1 MQKTVVR
8 IMALLLV
15 VLMCLTLLPIRS
27 WADYEYTPETCPE
40 HEWEFEK
47 TERALKSAA
56 TCTASAMYFKTCAK
70 CGTLS
75 AEEVVVDGDPLGHD
89 LGAWTDTATCTEG
102 GTKTRSCSRSGCD
115 YTETEATNALGHDFS
130 IHHDAV
136 AVTCTTDGFSEYY
149 TCSRCGA
156 QNPEHPM
163 TTVTAPGHKWVT
175 NPTEAYL
182 RTEATCT
189 EKATYFQSCET
200 CGAKS
205 DTMFFVSGEPLGHH
219 WVENAKVNPTCAE
232 QGTEAYKECDR
243 CHIKDPA
250 DAPVSIAATGNH
262 TWDTIVDAKYLK
274 SAANCIAKGQ
284 YYQSCKVCGLKSET
298 LFFESG
304 EPLGHHWVNGVCD
317 KCNAVCAHPSFGE
330 DGACTICGLHKY
342 RFIVNVGNGGS
353 ATWNE
358 NAVKSGSPVEVLE
371 GTAVQ
376 VILLPSSGY
385 VLDTLSVSGG
395 STVTGSGSVSFTMN
409 TTNDGLTISCTFKKG
424 TAGKQPIADVTKASL
439 PNMNAVSAVVAS
451 LASANNVKTSEIGTF
466 GYDVTPYWDGDK
478 SQPVSNDDITAPISF
493 TIPYPTGF
501 SPAAYNFSVYHYK
514 NGGLTELTSVASASG
529 VISSSSSF
537 SPMVLF
543 ATPVSSKVIV
553 DPAAKAKQDPPLVY
567 GIDFLDDAGGAIT
580 GTTTDM
586 MYRKKGSTTYAVC
599 KAGSTPVLS
608 PGVYY
613 VLYPETATAQASA
626 ERQVNIGSYYTV
638 TAKHLYGKGTY
649 YTDRP
654 KLSGYDNV
662 FVVPSGETISFTFTP
677 SSGYWLHE
685 INKSGRYVGWEN
697 VKRVYT
703 TKIVDKSVVSFGFS
717 SSTSSPKTAD
727 PNQDVLTWGSAA
739 LVSLI
744 GMTTITW
751 YLFRR
756 KEY

>member
-27 WADYEYTPETCPE
+27 WADYEYSPETCPE
-40 HEWEFEK
+40 HQWVFER
-47 TERALKSAA
+47 TDRALKSAA
-56 TCTASAMYFKTCAK
+56 TCTVSAMYFKTCAK
-70 CGTLS
+70 CGALS
-75 AEEVVVDGDPLGHD
+75 ETEIVVDGDPLGHD
-89 LGAWTDTATCTEG
+89 LGAWTDTATCMEG
-102 GTKTRSCSRSGCD
+102 GTKTRSCSRCD
-115 YTETEATNALGHDFS
+115 YTETEASSALGHDFS

-136 AVTCTTDGFSEYY
+136 AVTCTTDGASEYY

-156 QNPEHPM
+156 PDLDHPM

-175 NPTEAYL
+175 NPAEAYL
-182 RTEATCT
+182 RTPATCT

-205 DTMFFVSGEPLGHH
+205 DTMFFISGEPLGHDWKDH
-219 WVENAKVNPTCAE
+219 AQVNPTCAE
-232 QGTEAYKECDR
+232 PGAEAYKECDR

-262 TWDTIVDAKYLK
+262 TWDTVVDAKYLM
-274 SAANCIAKGQ
+274 SAATCTAKAQ

-298 LFFESG
+298 QFFESG

-317 KCNAVCAHPSFGE
+317 QCNAVCAHPSFGE
-330 DGACTICGLHKY
+330 DGACTTCGLHKY
-342 RFIVNVGNGGS
+342 RFTVNVGDGGS

-376 VILLPSSGY
+376 VILSPSSGY
-385 VLDTLSVSGG
+385 VVDTLTVSGG
-395 STVTGSGSVSFTMN
+395 STVTASSSVSFTMN
-409 TTNDGLTISCTFKKG
+409 SANNGLTISCTFKKG
-424 TAGKQPIADVTKASL
+424 TAGKQPIAVVTKASL

-478 SQPVSNDDITAPISF
+478 TQPVSNEDIKAPISF

-514 NGGLTELTSVASASG
+514 DGNLTELTSVATASG

-543 ATPVSSKVIV
+543 ATPVSGKVIV
-553 DPAAKAKQDPPLVY
+553 DPSAKAARTAPAVY
-567 GIDFLDDAGGAIT
+567 AMDFLDDSGGAIT
-580 GTTTDM
+580 GTTTEM
-586 MYRKKGSTTYAVC
+586 LYREKGSTTYAVC
-599 KAGSTPVLS
+599 KNGSTPVLH
-608 PGVYY
+608 PGTYYVYY
-613 VLYPETATAQASA
+613 PPTATTLASL
-626 ERQVNIGSYYTV
+626 ETEVVIKSYYTV
-638 TAKHLYGKGTY
+638 TAKYLYGKGTY

-654 KLSGYDNV
+654 KLSGYENV

-677 SSGYWLHE
+677 NSGYWLHE
-685 INKSGRYVGWEN
+685 INKNGRYVGWEN

-703 TKIVDKSVVSFGFS
+703 TKIIDKSVVSFGFS

-727 PNQDVLTWGSAA
+727 PNQDILTWGAAA

-751 YLFRR
+751 YIFRR